1 MLGGL
6 ETGEE
11 VESATHTVDAWQ
23 SGLRVQVGSD
33 LSGCRSVKMLLAS
46 LSVFIRFSFFNEIN
60 CRESS
65 SHFSQIAVH
74 LPLSPAR
81 IH

>member
-6 ETGEE
+6 EAGEE
-11 VESATHTVDAWQ
+11 VERAAHTADAWQ
-23 SGLRVQVGSD
+23 SGLRVHVWSD

-46 LSVFIRFSFFNEIN
+46 LSVFVHFSFFNEIN
-60 CRESS
+60 YRESS
-65 SHFSQIAVH
+65 SHFNQIAVR